1 MSFIILTLMKKRIAI
16 IGGGISGLTF
26 ANCIIKKHND
36 IHIFEK
42 KERFGEFGAA
52 ISVFPNALCVMKKQ
66 VFLIK

>member
-1 MSFIILTLMKKRIAI
+1 MGFIILALMKKRIAI
-16 IGGGISGLTF
+16 IGGGIAGLTF
-26 ANCIIKKHND
+26 ANCIIKNNFD

-42 KERFGEFGAA
+42 KEKFGEFGAA